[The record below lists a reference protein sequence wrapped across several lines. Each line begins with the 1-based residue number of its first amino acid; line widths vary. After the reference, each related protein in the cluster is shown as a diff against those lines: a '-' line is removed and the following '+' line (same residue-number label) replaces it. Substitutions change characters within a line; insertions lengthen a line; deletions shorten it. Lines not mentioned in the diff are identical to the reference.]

1 MALTNAERQARYRE
15 RRQAG
20 AARIRYRRPADRR
33 LRPQQCDD
41 AVRTLLVLQDKL
53 SPPARDPDPRRLKS
67 DGVASIG
74 SGGKRCRNPSPG
86 PRPRGCSSRS
96 AIWTCR
102 YWRPSNCPGASGV
115 TARGSLP
122 GGRER
127 VAAGRPA
134 CQRAA
139 HVLRFAPALWMT
151 PRPPRGSDGSYGPC
165 GPAWTGRPGRPRRSR
180 DAVNRR
186 KSIDIRRFFGG
197 QFSVSPGGQF

>member
-20 AARIRYRRPADRR
+20 AARIRYRRP
-33 LRPQQCDD
+33 PQQCDD

-53 SPPARDPDPRRLKS
+53 TPPARDPDPRRLKS

-96 AIWTCR
+96 AIWTYR

-139 HVLRFAPALWMT
+139 HVLRSAPALPGDT
-151 PRPPRGSDGSYGPC
+151 PSAPRLGWQLWALRPGLDGASRPSTTLAGRGEPPEVDLHTPFLRGSVFGVARGS
-165 GPAWTGRPGRPRRSR
+165 
-180 DAVNRR
+180 VL
-186 KSIDIRRFFGG
+186 
-197 QFSVSPGGQF
+197 SVA